1 MTSRTRANPTQHA
14 PSPAALRRTSATPK
28 RRCPGR
34 EWSLSSPARGGLAD
48 RCPPHQHH
56 PAHALDPW
64 TRSAAEGSADYPC
77 RLAGAVCEA
86 RSVLISQEDQESIA
100 I

>member
-1 MTSRTRANPTQHA
+1 MTSPTRANPTQPA

-28 RRCPGR
+28 RRCPGP
-34 EWSLSSPARGGLAD
+34 EWSLARPARGGLAD

-64 TRSAAEGSADYPC
+64 TRRAAEGSADYPG
-77 RLAGAVCEA
+77 RLAGAVRGVRA
-86 RSVLISQEDQESIA
+86 GLISQEDQESIA